1 MMKTFSYFLGLIT
14 LLIGGASLEA
24 STKGYNQTTLRPI
37 GNQQAISRENP
48 HLLLYYLP
56 WCPYSQKVLDYLRQ
70 VHRTLP
76 MKNLQQDN
84 QGKEELRRI
93 GGKAQVPCLIING
106 KAMYESAAIIQW
118 LSQNKANLEPI

>member
-1 MMKTFSYFLGLIT
+1 MMKTFFYFLGLVT
-14 LLIGGASLEA
+14 LLACGFPTEGSAKEC
-24 STKGYNQTTLRPI
+24 NHTLRPI
-37 GNQQAISRENP
+37 ANQQAISRENP

-56 WCPYSQKVLDYLRQ
+56 WCPYSQKVLDYLKQ
-70 VHRTLP
+70 IHRTLP

-84 QGKEELRRI
+84 KGKEELRKI

-118 LSQNKANLEPI
+118 LSQNKSNLEPI